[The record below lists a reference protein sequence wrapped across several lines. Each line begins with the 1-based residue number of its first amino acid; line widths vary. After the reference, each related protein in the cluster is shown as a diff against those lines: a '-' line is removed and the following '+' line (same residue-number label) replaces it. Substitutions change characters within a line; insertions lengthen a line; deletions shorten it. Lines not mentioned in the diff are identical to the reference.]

1 MNRPAK
7 LLTLK
12 ELTEQ
17 TQQDLPEIL
26 QKLRCAGIRDVD
38 SFLTIERFAN
48 NSELTSRELMEAAS
62 NYSEDYGVTSAGYRR
77 ETINGIS
84 IILRLD
90 ENLVMQQMQK
100 NNIQFE
106 KNQILKEIT
115 NRYNFNPSDRVN
127 MISGEGEY
135 KLEEPS

>member
-26 QKLRCAGIRDVD
+26 QTLRCAGIRDVD
-38 SFLTIERFAN
+38 SFLSIERFAN
-48 NSELTSRELMEAAS
+48 KNELTPRNLQETAS
-62 NYSEDYGVTSAGYRR
+62 NYSEDYGVSYADYGRN
-77 ETINGIS
+77 TINGIS
-84 IILRLD
+84 IILGLD

-115 NRYNFNPSDRVN
+115 YRYNLNPIDLVN